1 MERRGSMKILNKSK
15 FLCLAMV
22 LFTILGILVSTGA
35 SVYASEMEETQE
47 VSLSSNEGNVFSE
60 EDIARLDYLNSLS
73 PKELLQEMRN
83 VGIDVDSIY
92 SKAEIEQYE
101 SQTRFKRAGTTKLVT
116 INSNTKDLYLNS
128 MLAAAVKVG
137 GVSAVVALVPGLSAI
152 AGLILRGYISKS
164 LDTSRGIVIRF
175 KKHNG
180 AQAGMNGYYWAI
192 SSVRKQ

>member
-1 MERRGSMKILNKSK
+1 MKILNKSK

-22 LFTILGILVSTGA
+22 FPTILGILVSTG
-35 SVYASEMEETQE
+35 VNIYASEIKEPQE
-47 VSLSSNEGNVFSE
+47 VFLSSDEGNVFSE
-60 EDIARLDYLNSLS
+60 EDITRLDYLNSLS

-92 SKAEIEQYE
+92 SKSEIEKYD
-101 SQTRFKRAGTTKLVT
+101 SQTRFNRVGTTKLVT

-137 GVSAVVALVPGLSAI
+137 GVSTVVALVPGLSAI

-164 LDTSRGIVIRF
+164 IDTSRGIVIRF
-175 KKHNG
+175 NKHDG
-180 AQAGMNGYYWAI
+180 AQVGMNGYYWAI